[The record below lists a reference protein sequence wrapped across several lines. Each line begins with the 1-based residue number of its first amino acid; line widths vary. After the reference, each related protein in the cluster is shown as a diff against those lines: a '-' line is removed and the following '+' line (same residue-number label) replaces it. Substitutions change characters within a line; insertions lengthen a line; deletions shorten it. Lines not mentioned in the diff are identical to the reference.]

1 MGKNNVGTGVFFIC
15 IGVFAAI
22 IPYIGV
28 LSPGES
34 FDPRLA
40 PVAIVIGIV
49 FLIMGALSKSETE
62 TVPQPTQP
70 QPPQQIV
77 KTLVICPKCGIRV
90 SAEAKFCPECGA
102 SLMPRKPQPT

>member
-77 KTLVICPKCGIRV
+77 KTLVICPVCGSRV
-90 SAEAKFCPECGA
+90 SAEVKFCPECGT
-102 SLMPRKPQPT
+102 SLMPRKHPS

>member
-1 MGKNNVGTGVFFIC
+1 MKFSLEVSGMDKNNVGFGIIFIC

-49 FLIMGALSKSETE
+49 FLIMGAMSKSETG
-62 TVPQPTQP
+62 
-70 QPPQQIV
+70 
-77 KTLVICPKCGIRV
+77 TLFRNQY
-90 SAEAKFCPECGA
+90 SRSHHNR
-102 SLMPRKPQPT
+102 SLKRS

>member
-1 MGKNNVGTGVFFIC
+1 MDKNNVGFGIIFIC

-49 FLIMGALSKSETE
+49 FLIMGAMSKSETE
-62 TVPQPTQP
+62 TLFRNQYS
-70 QPPQQIV
+70 
-77 KTLVICPKCGIRV
+77 R
-90 SAEAKFCPECGA
+90 SHHNR
-102 SLMPRKPQPT
+102 SLKRS